1 MIPLSNSSDLKE
13 AQLPTVN
20 GQVPVQSRG
29 FTYETIAAKVLKAA
43 NAYETLDK
51 KVPHFK
57 IPQYRKDSLVK
68 KAF

>member
-1 MIPLSNSSDLKE
+1 MIPLTNSSDVKE

-20 GQVPVQSRG
+20 GEAPVQSRG

-57 IPQYRKDSLVK
+57 IDQQRKELVK